1 MAMKQN
7 LFPLGNTVI
16 GGEDLAW
23 TIQVALPHML

>member
-16 GGEDLAW
+16 GEDLAW

>member
-7 LFPLGNTVI
+7 LFPLCNTVI

-23 TIQVALPHML
+23 TIQVALS